1 MLFDIDINAL
11 NNRYTRDEYAKYEE
25 IYNTDDLYIFEEDK
39 VM

>member
-11 NNRYTRDEYAKYEE
+11 DKIQDEYAKYEE
-25 IYNTDDLYIFEEDK
+25 YTTQIINFYTFKEDK